1 MSTKR
6 YSIRKTPNF
15 WPVDLPIILWY
26 RSQLSAKDEK
36 DIFQILKN
44 PARICEIDIDMTSV
58 LLEKCASLLEESFP
72 ALECLRLGS
81 EGPANGEALVLPDY
95 FLDSSA
101 PRLRVVRLQ
110 NTIFPS
116 LPRLLSTSPNL
127 VSLRLENIP
136 ARGIFT
142 AQELA
147 IGLSPATQLESL
159 KINIHGAPYH
169 RQIRPLSEQNGL
181 EPRSVLP
188 ALFEFEYEGETLY
201 LDDFASRIDIP
212 NVEQIEATLVNNY
225 DVCLTY
231 GLYGLLARVE
241 DLGSSCHHAT
251 HIRFFEETVIFEHH
265 FIRSTTSSPVL
276 FRVRLLNAVFL
287 HDDISFVRSIF
298 SAFQFVGI
306 MHKVA
311 RVEIEGFPAPSRWE
325 VEADVDSWLSL
336 FSSISGVKRL
346 HVVGSLV
353 SSLVSALVDIS
364 AEERTVAKLLPALR
378 DLHLPDEPGYS
389 ADIEPFLA
397 ARRSCG
403 RPLSVHYKGLRL
415 HWHDE

>member
-36 DIFQILKN
+36 DIFQTLKN

-72 ALECLRLGS
+72 ALECLRLGP

-159 KINIHGAPYH
+159 KINIHGAPYR

-188 ALFEFEYEGETLY
+188 ALFEF
-201 LDDFASRIDIP
+201 
-212 NVEQIEATLVNNY
+212 
-225 DVCLTY
+225 
-231 GLYGLLARVE
+231 RV
-241 DLGSSCHHAT
+241 
-251 HIRFFEETVIFEHH
+251 
-265 FIRSTTSSPVL
+265 
-276 FRVRLLNAVFL
+276 
-287 HDDISFVRSIF
+287 
-298 SAFQFVGI
+298 
-306 MHKVA
+306 
-311 RVEIEGFPAPSRWE
+311 
-325 VEADVDSWLSL
+325 
-336 FSSISGVKRL
+336 
-346 HVVGSLV
+346 
-353 SSLVSALVDIS
+353 
-364 AEERTVAKLLPALR
+364 
-378 DLHLPDEPGYS
+378 
-389 ADIEPFLA
+389 
-397 ARRSCG
+397 
-403 RPLSVHYKGLRL
+403 
-415 HWHDE
+415 